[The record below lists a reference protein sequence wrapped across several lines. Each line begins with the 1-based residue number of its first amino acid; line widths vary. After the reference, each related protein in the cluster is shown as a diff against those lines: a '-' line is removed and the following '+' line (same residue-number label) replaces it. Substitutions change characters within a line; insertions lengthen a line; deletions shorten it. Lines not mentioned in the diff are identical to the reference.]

1 MRKRALIILV
11 LGVIFVICP
20 ILFVFIQA
28 RSDNQIIIIGDAT
41 GLPDIESEKKANFNL
56 ILTNQ
61 NIYHTK
67 VELTVYLDGNK
78 LVNQL
83 CEIEEW
89 HTGYYYYYY
98 LTGTHTLRVESDDGF
113 VTEKDITFKK
123 NKPCWVLTSY
133 WAQDNDGIISII
145 IDILDRRFLWA

>member
-11 LGVIFVICP
+11 FVVIFIVCSV
-20 ILFVFIQA
+20 LLVFIQIK
-28 RSDNQIIIIGDAT
+28 SDNELIVIGDAT
-41 GLPDIESEKKANFNL
+41 GLPDMESEKKANFNL

-61 NIYHTK
+61 TLYHPR

-83 CEIEEW
+83 CELEDW

-98 LTGTHTLRVESDDGF
+98 LTGTHTLRVESDDGLAA
-113 VTEKDITFKK
+113 EKEITFKK
-123 NKPCWVLTSY
+123 DKPLWILASY
-133 WAQDNDGIISII
+133 WNYDNGGIIINV
-145 IDILDRRFLWA
+145 LNKRFLWA